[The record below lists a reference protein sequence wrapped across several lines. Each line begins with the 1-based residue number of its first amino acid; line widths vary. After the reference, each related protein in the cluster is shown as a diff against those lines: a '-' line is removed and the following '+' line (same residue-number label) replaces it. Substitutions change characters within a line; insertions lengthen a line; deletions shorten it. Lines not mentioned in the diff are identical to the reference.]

1 MSPRKTHTMS
11 DSHKEALAVG
21 RAESRAI
28 KNYLE
33 ALEATRPKRGRK
45 RSEESTKNRLAQIE
59 KELQASGPLK
69 RVNLIQERMNL
80 SASLGAESESI
91 DIESLEADFVKV
103 AQDYSARKGLTYAA
117 WRELGVPASALSKA
131 GISRSS

>member
-1 MSPRKTHTMS
+1 MS
-11 DSHKEALAVG
+11 DSHKEALAAG

-59 KELQASGPLK
+59 KELQASSPLK
-69 RVNLIQERMNL
+69 RVSLIQERMNL
-80 SASLGAESESI
+80 AASLEAESDSI
-91 DIESLEADFVKV
+91 DVESLEKEFVKV

-117 WRELGVPASALSKA
+117 WRELGVPPAVLSKA
-131 GISRSS
+131 KISRNS